1 MLDFGKYYRGYRYM
15 QDILKDD
22 YTYNYIRKGLAETDD
37 GNDKHYGKNN
47 EKVIDMDW
55 VVAIEEALPYIQKA
69 IDEQRRFIK
78 REENVVRIELAKKV
92 GPESVKHLSQ
102 HTNFIAKVEDG
113 FVTPNKILTVENEET
128 YATYENR
135 VLITLVRK
143 ALFFVDDK
151 YSRMKDVP
159 DKIYNKMILK
169 RHVTL
174 NDRRVHFNFE
184 YSNRGEE
191 VLADNL
197 DVLDVEELSDF
208 DRIRRIRIT
217 LNSFLQTDLMKAI
230 AKEPEVRPP
239 LTQTNLLK
247 KNPNFKKAVELWTF
261 LDSYKKPGF
270 DVVSEDYQGEMGDE
284 ITDDVYFAV
293 GFEHFLMSISTNPS
307 LRKLLEE
314 KYQEENRR
322 IAEEEK
328 RPDKITIR
336 LLKEQIE
343 EIRKEE
349 MEIRMREIRER
360 EKKILDLT
368 NEIKALKNTLEQ
380 KEQQILTLKGK
391 VSMLE
396 DEIAELKEE
405 LKVTK
410 LKLLEAENKI
420 KELEAEN
427 AMLKAKVAELE
438 AHIEELNNTIDT
450 LNKEIETLNHKIEEL
465 EAENAQLK
473 EKIAE
478 QEQIIEEQKERISA
492 LEAQVAEQ
500 LATIAALTENLEKCK
515 QKIAE
520 DEAQIADLTEKNT
533 NLTNTLE
540 TERRENAATIAKM
553 NADFQAQTIAAEEKH
568 NAEMTAEKKKF
579 DDAQLAN
586 KQYIEKLNAD
596 FAAETKAAEERHYA
610 EINDAQ
616 KRFDEAQAANSEVVA
631 KLNADFAEQTSK
643 LEQKHIA
650 SLADQQKNFDKQVE
664 KIKQSNASATAA
676 SDAKHA
682 SEIRKVQKS
691 VDKRVAEA
699 EKSAEKRFNDKVSAI
714 KKQAQSDIKK
724 AEKKA
729 SDKAASAREEAK
741 SIKGSVDLFARDYSL
756 GSIEVVS
763 AFAEKLAV
771 AGTLNLAAQLVKASK
786 QVKSLFVNI
795 SKKDV
800 ILSDY
805 SPSGTRLIKKYK
817 KTSDLTIAVNDLNE
831 QLGNIS
837 DSPVCITYSGVDA
850 GVAAKFAET
859 IGIYTTNVPVIRQNK
874 SIKSDGF
881 VAVYYSKE

>member
-22 YTYNYIRKGLAETDD
+22 YTYNYILKGLAETDD
-37 GNDKHYGKNN
+37 GNDKHYGKTN

-113 FVTPNKILTVENEET
+113 FVTPNKILTIENEET
-128 YATYENR
+128 FATYENR

-143 ALFFVDDK
+143 ALYFVDDK

-159 DKIYNKMILK
+159 DHIYNKMILK

-217 LNSFLQTDLMKAI
+217 LNSFLQTDLMVAI
-230 AKEPEVRPP
+230 AKEPEVHPP

-247 KNPNFKKAVELWTF
+247 KNPNFKKAVELWSF

-270 DVVSEDYQGEMGDE
+270 EVVSEDYQGEMSDE
-284 ITDDVYFAV
+284 ITNDVYFASA
-293 GFEHFLMSISTNPS
+293 FEHFLMSISTNPS
-307 LRKLLEE
+307 LRRLLED
-314 KYQEENRR
+314 KYQEENKR
-322 IAEEEK
+322 IEEEEK

-410 LKLLEAENKI
+410 LKLLEAENRI

-438 AHIEELNNTIDT
+438 AHIEELNNTIDE
-450 LNKEIETLNHKIEEL
+450 LNREIEALNQRIAEL

-473 EKIAE
+473 DKIAE
-478 QEQIIEEQKERISA
+478 QEQIIEEQKERILS
-492 LEAQVAEQ
+492 LETQVAEQ

-515 QKIAE
+515 KKIEE

-533 NLTNTLE
+533 TLTNTLE

-553 NADFQAQTIAAEEKH
+553 NADFQAKTIAAEEKH
-568 NAEMTAEKKKF
+568 NAEMTAEKKRF
-579 DDAQLAN
+579 DDAQMEN
-586 KQYIEKLNAD
+586 KLYIEKLNEE
-596 FAAETKAAEERHYA
+596 FAAEAKAVEERHYA

-664 KIKQSNASATAA
+664 KIKKSNASATQA
-676 SDAKHA
+676 SDARHA

-699 EKSAEKRFNDKVSAI
+699 EKAAEKRFNDKVNEI
-714 KKQAQSDIKK
+714 KKQAQNDVKK

-729 SDKAASAREEAK
+729 LDKSNAAREEAK
-741 SIKGSVDLFARDYSL
+741 AVKGSIDLFARDYSF
-756 GSIEVVS
+756 GSIEVLS
-763 AFAEKLAV
+763 AVAENLAKDGASNLAV
-771 AGTLNLAAQLVKASK
+771 QLVKASK
-786 QVKSLFVNI
+786 QVKSFVANI

-800 ILSDY
+800 ILSSY
-805 SPSGTRLIKKYK
+805 SPNGTRLIKKYK
-817 KTSDLTIAVNDLNE
+817 KTADLTVAVNDLNE

-837 DSPVCITYSGVDA
+837 ESPVCITYSGVDA
-850 GVAAKFAET
+850 GVAAMFAQT
-859 IGIYTTNVPVIRQNK
+859 IGIYTSNMPVIRQNK
-874 SIKSDGF
+874 SIKTDGF
-881 VAVYYSKE
+881 IAVYYCKE